1 MIAAQLLHNPG
12 AGEGAYTKEELTE
25 LLERYGYK
33 CNYASTKEDGWD
45 TIDEDAELV
54 IIAGGDGTVRKVMQ
68 KLLERKMKEKKFPL
82 AVLPMGTAN
91 NIGNTF
97 YSSLDAETVV
107 KSWAQGN
114 RKKVDI
120 GRIEGLKK
128 DMFFME
134 GFGIGVFPRLMKE
147 MKRQEERHEKDPQA
161 ELKTAQEILH
171 DLVRTYEP
179 KKCSITID
187 GKDYTDDYVLVEVM
201 NIRSVG
207 PNLFLAPY
215 ADPTDGLLDVVLIPA
230 TEKEKLAMYM
240 QHRKEGVEEPFT
252 FNIVQGKCIELK
264 WKGTHAHIDDKLI
277 TMDKSLKLKIELHE
291 ELIECLVE

>member
-12 AGEGAYTKEELTE
+12 AGEGAYTKEALIE
-25 LLERYGYK
+25 LLEKYGYK

-68 KLLERKMKEKKFPL
+68 KLLERKMIEKKFPL

-97 YSSLDAETVV
+97 YSSLESETVI

-161 ELKTAQEILH
+161 ELKTAQELLH
-171 DLVRTYEP
+171 DLVPSYKP

-187 GKDYTDDYVLVEVM
+187 GKDFSDDYVLVEVM

-207 PNLFLAPY
+207 PNLFLAPD

-230 TEKEKLAMYM
+230 TEQEKLAIYM
-240 QHRKEGVEEPFT
+240 QHRKDGVEEPFT
-252 FNIVQGKCIELK
+252 FPTVRGKCIELK

-277 TMDKSLKLKIELHE
+277 EMDKSLTLKIELHE
-291 ELIECLVE
+291 GLIECLVE